1 MLCNVVE
8 ENGEPGGEENL
19 RPWTRNHDP
28 SICLYP
34 GLNAG
39 HSCDK
44 RVFSGP

>member
-1 MLCNVVE
+1 MWCSVLE
-8 ENGEPGGEENL
+8 ENGEPGDGGNH
-19 RPWTRNHDP
+19 RPWTGDHDP